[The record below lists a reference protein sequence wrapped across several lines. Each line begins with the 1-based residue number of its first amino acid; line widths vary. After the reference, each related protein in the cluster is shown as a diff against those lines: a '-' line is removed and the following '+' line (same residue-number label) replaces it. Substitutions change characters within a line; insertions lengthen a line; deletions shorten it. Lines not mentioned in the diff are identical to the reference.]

1 MSQCRPK
8 KNSFDHLRIEKAGHI
23 ARLIFDREEKA
34 NALNRAFLI
43 EIKEACLSFA
53 QDIDTRVVIFSGR
66 GKHFSS
72 GADLSSS
79 PNNDASRLKKRRDSE
94 PARRQSLLF
103 LTWIKSQSHPGTA
116 LRWVEEPALLRLATS
131 GSARQRVS
139 CNIQRSILGLI

>member
-1 MSQCRPK
+1 MSSK

-34 NALNRAFLI
+34 NALSIAFLI

-79 PNNDASRLKKRRDSE
+79 PNSDASRLKKRRDSRAGE
-94 PARRQSLLF
+94 EAILALLNMDQI
-103 LTWIKSQSHPGTA
+103 TIASWNA

>member
-1 MSQCRPK
+1 MSSK
-8 KNSFDHLRIEKAGHI
+8 KHTYDHLRIEKSGHI
-23 ARLIFDREEKA
+23 ASLIFDREEKA
-34 NALNRAFLI
+34 NALSRAFLI

-79 PNNDASRLKKRRDSE
+79 PNKDASRLKK
-94 PARRQSLLF
+94 ATGRQSRRGGNPCLF

-116 LRWVEEPALLRLATS
+116 LRWVEEPALLQLATS